1 MVFFFLTLI
10 KINKISI
17 APAFHV
23 TPFPTEIQLLC
34 STHLMLT
41 VANVLQIWKLSELK
55 THILCVSLTSVI
67 LWRQT
72 RKSKTTFATILLP
85 SSHRGRSSLLQ
96 HSILPAVLHVVAFSD
111 AMCHHRAQKVG
122 ISTFAHSARWLG
134 HALGHCNFFLKLP
147 QSLFA
152 YRSVLVYLK
161 HHNPRAM
168 LCHCSRPWWAAET
181 AAPARQALDQGTLW
195 ASGEPKAASLISLSA
210 MAPYSQ

>member
-1 MVFFFLTLI
+1 MTAGKSPVLFAFGFVSATNIFSGKSVETKCQFNSHYLIFPFQMVFFFLTLI

-96 HSILPAVLHVVAFSD
+96 HSIYLQCCMWWPSVMPCA
-111 AMCHHRAQKVG
+111 
-122 ISTFAHSARWLG
+122 ITE
-134 HALGHCNFFLKLP
+134 LK
-147 QSLFA
+147 
-152 YRSVLVYLK
+152 K
-161 HHNPRAM
+161 
-168 LCHCSRPWWAAET
+168 
-181 AAPARQALDQGTLW
+181 
-195 ASGEPKAASLISLSA
+195 
-210 MAPYSQ
+210 